1 MKSDGK
7 RRKSW
12 GDTTSPHL
20 SLLHLHFN
28 LDFRI
33 VIKDI
38 NTEALDTL
46 TGELARESAI
56 APHKVYFDFL
66 KSALATKAHLNAAL
80 RRLPYIPPS
89 AIKLFIFPFVQIM
102 GLTCNVY
109 DMNIIDKKVYTIQKL
124 ASFNY
129 PSTNREVKNGG
140 VKALIDAFGLVESMI
155 NNIDT
160 MLTEYN
166 KTTSSKMDNI
176 KKGQKNASK
185 EKIINIDEYI
195 SAVKS
200 YFDSD
205 LTFETNEKEDEN
217 EDSTDEEI

>member
-1 MKSDGK
+1 
-7 RRKSW
+7 
-12 GDTTSPHL
+12 
-20 SLLHLHFN
+20 

-66 KSALATKAHLNAAL
+66 KSALTTKAHLNAAL

-109 DMNIIDKKVYTIQKL
+109 GMNIIDKKVYTIQKL

-140 VKALIDAFGLVESMI
+140 VKALIDAFGLVEVS
-155 NNIDT
+155 
-160 MLTEYN
+160 
-166 KTTSSKMDNI
+166 
-176 KKGQKNASK
+176 
-185 EKIINIDEYI
+185 
-195 SAVKS
+195 
-200 YFDSD
+200 
-205 LTFETNEKEDEN
+205 ET
-217 EDSTDEEI
+217 I

>member
-1 MKSDGK
+1 
-7 RRKSW
+7 
-12 GDTTSPHL
+12 
-20 SLLHLHFN
+20 
-28 LDFRI
+28 
-33 VIKDI
+33 DI
-38 NTEALDTL
+38 L

-66 KSALATKAHLNAAL
+66 KSALATKTHLNAAL
-80 RRLPYIPPS
+80 RRLPYIPKS

-109 DMNIIDKKVYTIQKL
+109 GMNIVDKKVYTIQKL

-140 VKALIDAFGLVESMI
+140 LKALIDAFGLSMI
-155 NNIDT
+155 NNIGT
-160 MLTEYN
+160 MITEYS
-166 KTTSSKMDNI
+166 KIVSSKMDNI

-195 SAVKS
+195 SAV
-200 YFDSD
+200 F
-205 LTFETNEKEDEN
+205 
-217 EDSTDEEI
+217 